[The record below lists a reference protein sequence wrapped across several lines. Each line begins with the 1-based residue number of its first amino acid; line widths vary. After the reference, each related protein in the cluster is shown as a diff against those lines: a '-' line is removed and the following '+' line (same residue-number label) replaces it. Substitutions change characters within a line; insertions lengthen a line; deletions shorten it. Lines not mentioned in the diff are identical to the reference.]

1 MAKKCRTTRK
11 RQRVLMPSMAAA
23 KSRVSER
30 VRAASETLCRR
41 PQTIRPIYIRLP
53 APRDRCRWTGYS
65 RSALADICV
74 PNKANDFRPPVKSFR
89 VRRKGDKRAIRLIV
103 FESLLSYLRKFE
115 EEAA

>member
-1 MAKKCRTTRK
+1 
-11 RQRVLMPSMAAA
+11 MPPMTAA
-23 KSRVSER
+23 KSRSRGPE
-30 VRAASETLCRR
+30 RAASETVSER

-53 APRDRCRWTGYS
+53 APGARCPWTGYS
-65 RSALADICV
+65 RSALADLCV
-74 PNKANDFRPPVKSFR
+74 PSKANDFRPPSKSFR

>member
-1 MAKKCRTTRK
+1 M
-11 RQRVLMPSMAAA
+11 VAAA
-23 KSRVSER
+23 KSRSGER
-30 VRAASETLCRR
+30 VRAAAEAVR

-53 APRDRCRWTGYS
+53 APRERCPWTGYS
-65 RSALADICV
+65 RSALADISV
-74 PNKANDFRPPVKSFR
+74 PSKANDFRPPVKSFR